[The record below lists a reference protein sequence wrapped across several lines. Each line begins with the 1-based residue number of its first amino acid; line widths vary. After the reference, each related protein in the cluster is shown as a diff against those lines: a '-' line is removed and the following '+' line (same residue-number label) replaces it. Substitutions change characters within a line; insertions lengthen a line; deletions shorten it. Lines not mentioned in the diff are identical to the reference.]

1 MEELNLKRLEKIAE
15 SLLFAAGEPVSL
27 DSIARVLGQNPST
40 ARKIVSQLKDYY
52 DREERGMQI
61 LEIENSY
68 QVTSRPDYYTH
79 IKLLYR
85 SGQKITLTETQLET
99 LAIIAYRQPVT
110 KQEVEEIRGVRSDNI
125 INRLIDFNLVVEK
138 GRLKAPGRPIL
149 FGTTDEFLRYFGFRS
164 IRDLPYLQN
173 AEQLE
178 EGDLPKDFFQVSN
191 EDEE

>member
-1 MEELNLKRLEKIAE
+1 M
-15 SLLFAAGEPVSL
+15 
-27 DSIARVLGQNPST
+27 
-40 ARKIVSQLKDYY
+40 
-52 DREERGMQI
+52 
-61 LEIENSY
+61 
-68 QVTSRPDYYTH
+68 
-79 IKLLYR
+79 
-85 SGQKITLTETQLET
+85 TETQLET

>member
-1 MEELNLKRLEKIAE
+1 M
-15 SLLFAAGEPVSL
+15 
-27 DSIARVLGQNPST
+27 
-40 ARKIVSQLKDYY
+40 
-52 DREERGMQI
+52 
-61 LEIENSY
+61 
-68 QVTSRPDYYTH
+68 TSRPDYYTH